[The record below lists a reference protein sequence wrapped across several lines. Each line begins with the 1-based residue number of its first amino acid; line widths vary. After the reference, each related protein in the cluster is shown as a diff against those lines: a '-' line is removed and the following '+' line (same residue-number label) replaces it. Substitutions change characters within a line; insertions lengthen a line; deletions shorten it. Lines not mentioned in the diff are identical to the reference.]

1 MPKIY
6 GEMSVETDLKDMT
19 VCRDIV
25 KELLDYGINQK
36 QILQIIYLLSLEVEN
51 REAMLYISKAV
62 KDVME
67 GNTKKESS
75 LSI

>member
-25 KELLDYGINQK
+25 KELLDFGINQK
-36 QILQIIYLLSLEVEN
+36 QILQVIYLLSLEIEN

-67 GNTKKESS
+67 GNTKKESA

>member
-25 KELLDYGINQK
+25 KELLDYGVNQK